1 MLPDDDNEL
10 RRLLAL
16 DQPMAADWLAARIIA
31 RATALPQKE
40 NWVGYIARA
49 LTDWRYALP
58 AKGAVL
64 AAFAMLGVLGAQL
77 NSSGHLDPNSVIG
90 NPAWTEEL

>member
-1 MLPDDDNEL
+1 MLPDDEPAL

-16 DQPMAADWLAARIIA
+16 DQPVAADWLATRIIA
-31 RATALPQKE
+31 RATALPQKQGPL
-40 NWVGYIARA
+40 GYLARA

-64 AAFAMLGVLGAQL
+64 AAFALLGMLGAEL
-77 NSSGHLDPNSVIG
+77 NGSGHLDPDSVIG